1 MLVQC
6 LHRWPII
13 YTTLCERHF
22 YYMERGIQPNL
33 QRQLVYYDVT
43 DGGRGRMSATDSQQ
57 KKVERTSEFYFFSKK
72 NLISPNNGASEE
84 APFFFFFF

>member
-22 YYMERGIQPNL
+22 YYMERGIKPNL

-43 DGGRGRMSATDSQQ
+43 DGGRGRYFWLPLQLKLIIMSIYLKMTQ
-57 KKVERTSEFYFFSKK
+57 
-72 NLISPNNGASEE
+72 N
-84 APFFFFFF
+84 